1 MKQLTKAEE
10 EVMQI
15 LWQLEKAFVKDIV
28 EHFPEPK
35 PAYNSVSTI
44 TRILE
49 KKGVVG
55 FEAFGKSHRYFPLID
70 KEEYSRTFL
79 NRFVENYFSGSYSQL
94 VSFFTKQHNLS
105 LSELEILLK
114 ELKEHKDD

>member
-10 EVMQI
+10 EIMQI
-15 LWQLEKAFVKDIV
+15 LWQLKKAFVKEIV
-28 EHFPEPK
+28 DQFPDPK

-44 TRILE
+44 IRILE

-55 FEAFGKSHRYFPLID
+55 YEAFGKTHRYYPLIE
-70 KEEYSRTFL
+70 KEEYSRKFL
-79 NRFVENYFSGSYSQL
+79 SRFVDNYFSGSYTQL

-105 LSELEILLK
+105 LNELETILK
-114 ELKEHKDD
+114 ELKEHQDD

>member
-15 LWQLEKAFVKDIV
+15 LWHLKKAFVKEIV
-28 EHFPEPK
+28 NQFPDPK

-44 TRILE
+44 IRILE

-55 FEAFGKSHRYFPLID
+55 FEAFGKSHRYYPIIN
-70 KEEYSRTFL
+70 KEEYSHKFL

-94 VSFFTKQHNLS
+94 VSFFAKQQNLS
-105 LSELEILLK
+105 LADLEILLK
-114 ELKEHKDD
+114 ELKQHKDD